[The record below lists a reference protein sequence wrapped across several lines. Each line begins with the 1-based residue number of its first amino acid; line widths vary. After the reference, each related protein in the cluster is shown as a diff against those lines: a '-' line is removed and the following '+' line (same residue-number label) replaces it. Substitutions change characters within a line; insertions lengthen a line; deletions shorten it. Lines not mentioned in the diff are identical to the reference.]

1 LIVSVPV
8 PVNVSAVADSLTE
21 LALAVV
27 VTSAV
32 MQFGALV

>member
-1 LIVSVPV
+1 MVSVPV
-8 PVNVSAVADSLTE
+8 PVNVRVVVDSDTE
-21 LALAVV
+21 LALLGV